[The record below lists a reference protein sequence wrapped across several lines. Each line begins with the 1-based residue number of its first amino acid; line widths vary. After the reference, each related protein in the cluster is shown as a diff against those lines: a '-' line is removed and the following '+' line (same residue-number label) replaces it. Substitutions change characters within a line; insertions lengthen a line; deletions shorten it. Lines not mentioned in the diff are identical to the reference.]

1 MSLFASGDINSM
13 EMTSLGQHDPQ
24 GLAAQREGV
33 YRFLLFLSQ
42 NREVAE
48 EITQET
54 FRVALSKGTNPDGG
68 ENLGAWLRAI
78 AKNLLWNYWRK
89 QNTPWLLFSSE
100 VVDLAERRFTQ
111 TGADGQDRWES
122 RQKAL
127 LSCIKKLAD
136 PSRALLLRRYQSG
149 ESIGQMASAMGIKPK
164 ALGKRLDRI
173 RQWLRDCINAF
184 LKEQ

>member
-68 ENLGAWLRAI
+68 QKLGAWLRAI

-100 VVDLAERRFTQ
+100 VVDLAESRFVQ
-111 TGADGQDRWES
+111 AGAENKDRWES
-122 RQKAL
+122 RQNAL
-127 LSCIKKLAD
+127 LSCMKKLSDA
-136 PSRALLLRRYQSG
+136 SRALLLRRYQFG

-173 RQWLRDCINAF
+173 RQWLRDCIASF
-184 LKEQ
+184 LKEE